1 MSNSES
7 ITLFVGAAA
16 VAGTFLGIFVT
27 ALLSRASETSNL
39 RQNWINSVRIIFAKF
54 LSLAEKWTDI
64 SDRNSEEA
72 YWARLALIE
81 YVYQAKLYLNEN
93 EDKSK
98 ELMGLLESIPVKYKD
113 VAAVAT
119 STDYQN
125 DKKKVSDLMQNIL
138 KDEWNRVSDGE
149 ILWTMNKLLE
159 SCHFPKWFYLSRIRL
174 FWIIVLIAGLFVA
187 YTICK

>member
-138 KDEWNRVSDGE
+138 KDEWNRVRDGE
-149 ILWTMNKLLE
+149 ILWSMNKLLE
-159 SCHFPKWFYLSRIRL
+159 SCDFAKRF
-174 FWIIVLIAGLFVA
+174 FF
-187 YTICK
+187 